1 MRKILVVEDEEV
13 LRETYSLILS
23 TEPYSISVAADGEE
37 ALNLC
42 ADTDFDLILL
52 DIMMPKVDGVTFLE
66 RYSELNKPLPTII
79 LLSNLSPGDE
89 INRGLA
95 LGAHKSVVKADVSP
109 KQLLS
114 LVRYELQTV

>member
-37 ALNLC
+37 ALTLC